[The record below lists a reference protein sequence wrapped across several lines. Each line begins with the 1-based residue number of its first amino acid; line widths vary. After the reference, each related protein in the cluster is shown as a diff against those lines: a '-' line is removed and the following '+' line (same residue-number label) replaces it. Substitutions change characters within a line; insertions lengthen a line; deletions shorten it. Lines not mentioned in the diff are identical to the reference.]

1 MSRLILHR
9 AIASPPAR
17 SVMMLADILSLDM
30 EIKDVNLYKMEHM
43 TPEFKKLNPMRTVP
57 VLQDGD
63 YTLCESHSIL
73 KYLLEKYGG
82 EHRERLYPSDLRTRS
97 IVDQCMFFNAGMFFV
112 PIRSLA
118 FLTFTGQLSGLT
130 PEHQAEIEKLYGVVE
145 DYLADR
151 KYIATDRLTLADL
164 SAGST
169 ATAVQALHRT
179 DPDKTKG
186 VTFSLEGNTKAP
198 SGHVGFPSQQTI
210 FPLCYDWIKRLEQ
223 EPFFEKVNAPGVAYF
238 TKMVHNLWEKN
249 KKSK

>member
-130 PEHQAEIEKLYGVVE
+130 PEHQAEIEKLFGVVE

-179 DPDKTKG
+179 DPDK
-186 VTFSLEGNTKAP
+186 
-198 SGHVGFPSQQTI
+198 